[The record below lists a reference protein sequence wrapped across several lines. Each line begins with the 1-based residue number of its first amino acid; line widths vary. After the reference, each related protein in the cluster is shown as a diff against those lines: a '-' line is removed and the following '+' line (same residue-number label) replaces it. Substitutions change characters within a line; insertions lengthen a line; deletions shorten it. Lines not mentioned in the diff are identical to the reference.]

1 MFFSAHTTRERRKTG
16 QRFQI
21 KISEVLRV
29 GRNDKAGYQRGCK
42 RDHTNGV
49 LAYKFDNAFG
59 AASFYGRRS
68 YCILLILI
76 APSGKNIPPHDDTRQ
91 YITFMSDNQ
100 YRKETKIARYKGVF
114 LMREILS

>member
-1 MFFSAHTTRERRKTG
+1 MAKRRIT
-16 QRFQI
+16 
-21 KISEVLRV
+21 
-29 GRNDKAGYQRGCK
+29 K
-42 RDHTNGV
+42 RWLLNS
-49 LAYKFDNAFG
+49 FG
-59 AASFYGRRS
+59 I
-68 YCILLILI
+68 ILLILI